1 MSDSDSDVPLARS
14 ISAPDPEEHTYMDAD
29 ATDPVWLSEPTTPS
43 LGPTSLVPNILTQ
56 LSFSLD
62 SFISQNLE
70 EELTELP
77 VLANQMYN
85 NLRQDLKKTKHQ
97 LKHQMGTTKR
107 QIRSQVDTTANN
119 LKSQIDTSMAIWQ
132 KNMQKASVVRF
143 MDKVAFTLGM
153 FECCCTPWLV
163 AQYPEWI
170 PFVHTVQVVLLI
182 VVRYF
187 IYKKKSFH
195 FFLLDMCY
203 FVNVAVILYLHV
215 FPQSQ
220 ALLGAVWLLALG
232 PLAFAII
239 TWRNSLVLHSLDK
252 VTSVYIHMS
261 PPITLYTVR
270 WLYPDP
276 EHKRYPALK
285 NMEVLPTLPSLMYAI
300 ALYLTWQIAYYL
312 LVVVRWREKV
322 QSGKRVTSYTWLLN
336 DPKGGLIA
344 RTAHTFG
351 EKYSIP
357 TFMGLQLIYTF
368 VTCLFALLTYRNF
381 KLNTVFLVGLFLVS
395 VWNGACY
402 YMEVFSKQYE
412 KQLSKLAEE
421 VSSAVAANQ
430 LAHDV
435 DEAKHKME
443 RHQRHQQE
451 EEASS
456 SSSSRGGGAN
466 GIPGEDKKNV

>member
-1 MSDSDSDVPLARS
+1 MSSSDSDSDVPLTRS
-14 ISAPDPEEHTYMDAD
+14 ISAPDPDEHTYMDAN
-29 ATDPVWLSEPTTPS
+29 ATDPAWISEPTTPS

-62 SFISQNLE
+62 SFIAQNLE
-70 EELTELP
+70 EELTDLP
-77 VLANQMYN
+77 VLANQIYKT
-85 NLRQDLKKTKHQ
+85 LRQDLKKNKQ
-97 LKHQMGTTKR
+97 KLKHQMKHQMGSTKAQFDKQR
-107 QIRSQVDTTANN
+107 GH
-119 LKSQIDTSMAIWQ
+119 LKSQIDTSLAVWE

-170 PFVHTVQVVLLI
+170 PLVHTVQVATLI
-182 VVRYF
+182 MVRYF
-187 IYKKKSFH
+187 LYKKKSWH

-203 FVNVAVILYLHV
+203 FVNVAVILYLYV

-220 ALLGAVWLLALG
+220 ALLGAVWLLSLG

-276 EHKRYPALK
+276 EHARYPALK
-285 NMEVLPTLPSLMYAI
+285 NMEVLPTAQSLTAAI

-322 QSGKRVTSYTWLLN
+322 ESGKRVTSYTWLLN
-336 DPKGGLIA
+336 DPKSGMIA
-344 RTAHTFG
+344 KTAHTFG

-368 VTCLFALLTYRNF
+368 VTCLFALLTYRYF
-381 KLNTVFLVGLFLVS
+381 RLNTAFLVGLFLVS

-430 LAHDV
+430 LAHDA
-435 DEAKHKME
+435 DEDKRHEEEELHKQGRE
-443 RHQRHQQE
+443 QE
-451 EEASS
+451 EE
-456 SSSSRGGGAN
+456 GVVV
-466 GIPGEDKKNV
+466 EDKKNI